1 MNIMQNRKSYFM
13 HLLLVLFAL
22 QPLVAAAEDNNI
34 PTNAENPFTMENGV
48 LTGSRANFKDD
59 HHIDYMM
66 NGDYATYT
74 LNNLVDAQYYTV
86 SFTAGTANS
95 ASSVSLNFNIKNDA
109 DGTEVC
115 NHDVELQLNGNW
127 DASSVSY
134 DFRTG
139 EMPVGHYTMVIT
151 FKSVGGNGTTANVN
165 NIVFTAKKKF
175 DGETVDNQAA
185 TVTFPFTAGN
195 ASQIATF
202 SEGSENWFKS
212 ILRPQLVETLF

>member
-109 DGTEVC
+109 DGC
-115 NHDVELQLNGNW
+115 
-127 DASSVSY
+127 
-134 DFRTG
+134 
-139 EMPVGHYTMVIT
+139 
-151 FKSVGGNGTTANVN
+151 
-165 NIVFTAKKKF
+165 
-175 DGETVDNQAA
+175 
-185 TVTFPFTAGN
+185 
-195 ASQIATF
+195 
-202 SEGSENWFKS
+202 
-212 ILRPQLVETLF
+212 